1 MKLLLGGPQ
10 DRGSR
15 PAFTQTP
22 PAEFFRWEHGSPAA
36 TGSLGRFTS
45 LSRHFS
51 TVGDEDD
58 EGVQQR
64 GDEKKKKT
72 VRFWSQ
78 KTLGPSTGWPRSPAA
93 EASPGQ
99 FVLAVRGKM
108 T

>member
-64 GDEKKKKT
+64 GDEKKKKKPF
-72 VRFWSQ
+72 VFGPKRLWDLPPGGHGRQRRKLRPGSSYSRFVA
-78 KTLGPSTGWPRSPAA
+78 K
-93 EASPGQ
+93 
-99 FVLAVRGKM
+99 
-108 T
+108 